1 MIGAIAILLIA
12 AWFHQ
17 TAQKLNLP
25 SLQWAIAGVI
35 VYYAGFLVW
44 MYLVLRPLLGGLFQN
59 HGLWLGLG
67 MDISSVLVGALL
79 AALFRGKVMM
89 KRGQKPF
96 ETPI

>member
-12 AWFHQ
+12 VWFHQ

-25 SLQWAIAGVI
+25 SLQWVIGGVI
-35 VYYAGFLVW
+35 VYYAGFSIW

-67 MDISSVLVGALL
+67 MDISSVLMGALL
-79 AALFRGKVMM
+79 AAIFRAKVMM
-89 KRGQKPF
+89 KKGQKPF
-96 ETPI
+96 EAPL